1 MVNLDQHFKGQPFAI
16 VAVDVREK
24 EETVI
29 KYVQSQ
35 SLSYVNLLDPD
46 GSVGALYGVSSTP
59 VKFLIDANGNV
70 VGRALGYRE
79 WDGDEMK
86 ELIQLLIANSAKEQ

>member
-24 EETVI
+24 KETVI

-35 SLSYVNLLDPD
+35 NLSYVNLLDPD

-59 VKFLIDANGNV
+59 VKFLIDANGNL

-79 WDGDEMK
+79 WDGDDMK
-86 ELIQLLIANSAKEQ
+86 ELIQLLIEKSTKVQ